1 MDGNLLIVSGIV
13 SRFDSLNNKANEF
26 NNRLVAVYKSINLG
40 KHGTGSKLHLS
51 FDSVKDFAENA
62 SVLLKS
68 SIGVNKQN
76 ICLPESCL
84 NSEIPDANQFLSNA

>member
-40 KHGTGSKLHLS
+40 KHGTESKLHLS

-68 SIGVNKQN
+68 SIGVNN
-76 ICLPESCL
+76 RISACLSL
-84 NSEIPDANQFLSNA
+84 A